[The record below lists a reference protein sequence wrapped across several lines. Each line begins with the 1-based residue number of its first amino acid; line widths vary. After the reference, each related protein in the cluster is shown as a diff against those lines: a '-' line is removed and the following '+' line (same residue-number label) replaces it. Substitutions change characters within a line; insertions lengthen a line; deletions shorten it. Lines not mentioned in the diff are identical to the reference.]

1 MVKYNLYSLY
11 GKFFRTDLLQPPCKK
26 ERNGQAMN
34 ILYLLHPKNTVE
46 FLYDDDTF
54 EKGYNCLRNSSY
66 TAIPVISR
74 SGIYVGTVSEGDFLR
89 AIMDDHLF
97 SPEEMSDCTVGD
109 YIRKG
114 WNPPIKV
121 TAQLDELVMQVMD
134 QNFLP
139 VVDDRGCFAGII
151 TRRDIIKHYYDKY
164 IKIQETAGTE

>member
-1 MVKYNLYSLY
+1 MCRICRCKVL
-11 GKFFRTDLLQPPCKK
+11 PPLVKK
-26 ERNGQAMN
+26 ERNGQTMN

-46 FLYDDDTF
+46 YLFDDDTF
-54 EKGYNCLRNSSY
+54 EKGYNCLRSSSY
-66 TAIPVISR
+66 TAIPVIDR
-74 SGIYVGTVSEGDFLR
+74 EGVYVGTVSEGDFLR

-97 SPEEMSDCTVGD
+97 SLEEMGDCVVGD
-109 YIRKG
+109 YIRKD

-151 TRRDIIKHYYDKY
+151 TRRDIIKYCYDEYKKSQQRRVPHG
-164 IKIQETAGTE
+164 IEA

>member
-1 MVKYNLYSLY
+1 MYTVLCD
-11 GKFFRTDLLQPPCKK
+11 FCRTEVFHTPCRM

-54 EKGYNCLRNSSY
+54 EKGYNCLRQSSY
-66 TAIPVISR
+66 TAIPVIDR
-74 SGIYVGTVSEGDFLR
+74 EGIYVGTVSEGDFLR

-97 SPEEMSDCTVGD
+97 SPEEMGDCVVGD

-114 WNPPIKV
+114 WNPPVKV
-121 TAQLDELVMQVMD
+121 TAQLNELVMQVMD

-151 TRRDIIKHYYDKY
+151 TRRDIIKYCYDEYNKAAE
-164 IKIQETAGTE
+164 KVGTVWN